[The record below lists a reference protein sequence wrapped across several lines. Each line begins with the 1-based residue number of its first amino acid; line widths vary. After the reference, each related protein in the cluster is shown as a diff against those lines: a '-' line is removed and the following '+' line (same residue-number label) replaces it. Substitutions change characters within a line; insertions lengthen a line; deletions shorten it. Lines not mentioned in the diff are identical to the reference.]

1 MLNSIT
7 VDVNAMKNNSNLLL
21 VLLCFNLA
29 IKEGK
34 EGRKEDEDG
43 ERGGRRGEWR
53 GKSLLTVRKM
63 KKKNAF
69 TLLN

>member
-29 IKEGK
+29 IKEGRK
-34 EGRKEDEDG
+34 EGR
-43 ERGGRRGEWR
+43 
-53 GKSLLTVRKM
+53 RKM
-63 KKKNAF
+63 KMVKEEEEEENGEVRVF
-69 TLLN
+69 